1 MQLHHLHFFTIGFLL
16 MHKPNLLIALA
27 CTAYFTTQII
37 QMAIALAIALL
48 AVNGLLEPSIAHVI
62 MPKVGE
68 SIILLA
74 LCAGYLSYCFTW
86 LRRHNKKTTKAQPP
100 ATQLCHQNF

>member
-1 MQLHHLHFFTIGFLL
+1 

-48 AVNGLLEPSIAHVI
+48 AINGLLKADIAYV
-62 MPKVGE
+62 MPKEGE